1 MFVPAIRLRWFG
13 ALVLL
18 FAIFVVAAACGSDP
32 EPAAAPDPTVTPTPP
47 TATPVPPTATPAPPE
62 PTNIPEPEEDTGEEP
77 TAMNPLEK
85 LVITPATTGGDL
97 FGSLSEEETNCIKT
111 NIGEAF
117 YGLMLDA
124 PIMQASASPE
134 AAAPVFGCINE
145 ENLVLIGVAFM
156 EAQSPG
162 WEDETRACITEVGK
176 RHPNVTYVRLG
187 LAYQG
192 DSDDDASETN
202 LYNLEVYDCMTNKEK
217 QEFTLALW
225 IGVDRNA
232 QATGADVVG
241 LLSEEELACVMEDLS
256 LEEMAAVA
264 AATPLQ
270 AVTIANKVIHC
281 IDPETNIEI
290 FVKGLE
296 WGLGDFSDES
306 VECLKE
312 FVVEQPEYMALVQSG
327 IENMMA
333 MDPDEFVAI
342 TDAGLGQY
350 DCMTDEELET
360 LQMAFTNAVSSPTQ

>member
-1 MFVPAIRLRWFG
+1 MIGYTLGRRWLWVVSL
-13 ALVLL
+13 ATLLVL
-18 FAIFVVAAACGSDP
+18 AVVACGSDP
-32 EPAAAPDPTVTPTPP
+32 TATSEPTATPTPP
-47 TATPVPPTATPAPPE
+47 TATPLPPTATPAPP
-62 PTNIPEPEEDTGEEP
+62 PPADTPEPEEAP
-77 TAMNPLEK
+77 SAMNPLEK
-85 LVITPATTGGDL
+85 LVLTPATTGRDL
-97 FGSLSEEETNCIKT
+97 FGSLSEEETNCIKS

-117 YGLMLDA
+117 FGLMMDA
-124 PIMQASASPE
+124 PIMQAAASPE

-162 WEDETRACITEVGK
+162 WEEETRACITEVGK

-192 DSDDDASETN
+192 DSADDASETN
-202 LYNLEVYDCMTNKEK
+202 LYNLEVYECMTNKEK

-256 LEEMAAVA
+256 VEEIAAVA
-264 AATPLQ
+264 TATPLQ
-270 AVTIANKVIHC
+270 AVTLANKVIHC

-296 WGLGDFSDES
+296 WGLGDFSEES

-312 FVVEQPEYMALVQSG
+312 FAIAQPEYMALVQSG

-360 LQMAFTNAVSSPTQ
+360 LQMAFTNAMSAQQ